1 MLITY
6 RVKGGERQTPP
17 HPPTSPPTMG
27 AQERHM
33 LNTPFEITLENLPV
47 ILPGGEDV
55 LCEVTVR
62 GTMYPYR
69 EATLYD
75 PPEGG
80 PEVEEVLEG
89 TYEDE
94 EGVVHTLDR
103 ATLDMIERTCSCD
116 LHDLTVEELAPD
128 RHGY

>member
-1 MLITY
+1 MF
-6 RVKGGERQTPP
+6 P
-17 HPPTSPPTMG
+17 SPFMV
-27 AQERHM
+27 
-33 LNTPFEITLENLPV
+33 TLENLPV
-47 ILPGGEDV
+47 ILPSGEDV

-62 GTMYPYR
+62 GVMYPYR

-94 EGVVHTLDR
+94 EGVVHTLTRDV
-103 ATLDMIERTCSCD
+103 LDMIEMTCSAD
-116 LHDLTVEELAPD
+116 LHDLTVEEMAPD

>member
-1 MLITY
+1 MFPSTFM
-6 RVKGGERQTPP
+6 V
-17 HPPTSPPTMG
+17 
-27 AQERHM
+27 
-33 LNTPFEITLENLPV
+33 TLGNLPV
-47 ILPGGEDV
+47 ILPNGEDV

-62 GTMYPYR
+62 GVMYPYVK
-69 EATLYD
+69 ATLYD

-89 TYEDE
+89 WWEDE

-103 ATLDMIERTCSCD
+103 ATLDMIETECSCD